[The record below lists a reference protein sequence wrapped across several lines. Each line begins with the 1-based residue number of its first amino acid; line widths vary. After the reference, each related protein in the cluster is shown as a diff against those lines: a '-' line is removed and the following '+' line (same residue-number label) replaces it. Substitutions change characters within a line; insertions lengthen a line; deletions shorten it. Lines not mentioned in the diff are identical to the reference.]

1 MSRLQRT
8 RIGAVLAGFVLAAGG
23 ASALP
28 HRTLVAR
35 PLPPSVLA
43 AAESA
48 PDGPV
53 FDAASARALTDSL
66 LGIVSEVRGLRALRP
81 VPVEAASRTRI
92 RSRLEEITR
101 ADAIEANLRRDEQLY
116 RFLGVIPP
124 DLDLVRLYHDLL
136 EEQLAGFYDIDRREL
151 VLAEW
156 LPREHQSVVLAH
168 ELTHALQDQHFSL
181 RVRKRLGFETPDAEA
196 AWQALVEGDA
206 TAVMAELSLA
216 PLGKHF
222 TILADSSE
230 AAQLA
235 PPAARAAAGGIDS
248 ELFLSAPAIVREG
261 LSFPYVHGLRYVM
274 SLYRAG
280 GWPAVD
286 AAFVHPP
293 ASTEQILHAERID
306 NTRDAPIAIEIPD
319 LRGMLGTAYE
329 PVSNGTLGER
339 ELYAYIAQFV
349 DPAVAEISAEGW
361 GGCSYILYAAGPE
374 DPPAFVL
381 VSMWDSED
389 DAVEFFGGLIGALE
403 ARYPDQEGDPE
414 NSTQDQVLWTRDKGR
429 KVNVLR
435 LRERQVVCLEGIPE
449 PRFARLLGKL
459 DTGTRI
465 DDLTP
470 EVRARQKDNLPWN
483 RKAAPLATG
492 ALRPGLELPA
502 DWARVEPPSD
512 ASAILEAEHGESH
525 LLVLVDRQ
533 ASNEVGVDGYA
544 HAVAERLQKRG
555 KGVYV
560 QTDVQFPREDR
571 MLYQHVFTQT
581 EGETKVAYY
590 IGAADL
596 MQGYGC
602 LLMWGPADDDQPLL
616 EKTFYGLLRSMT
628 LEPESQP
635 ESVPSGDGEGM
646 ASPNR

>member
-1 MSRLQRT
+1 
-8 RIGAVLAGFVLAAGG
+8 VAA
-23 ASALP
+23 
-28 HRTLVAR
+28 R
-35 PLPPSVLA
+35 
-43 AAESA
+43 
-48 PDGPV
+48 
-53 FDAASARALTDSL
+53 RA
-66 LGIVSEVRGLRALRP
+66 
-81 VPVEAASRTRI
+81 RI

-101 ADAIEANLRRDEQLY
+101 ADAIEANLRRDEKLY
-116 RFLGVIPP
+116 RFLGVVPP

-222 TILADSSE
+222 TILADSGE

-248 ELFLSAPAIVREG
+248 ELFLSAPTIVREG

-274 SLYRAG
+274 SLYRDG

-293 ASTEQILHAERID
+293 ASTEQIIHAERID
-306 NTRDAPIAIEIPD
+306 NTLDAPISIEIPD
-319 LRGMLGTAYE
+319 VRGMLGTAYE

-349 DPAVAEISAEGW
+349 DPAVAEFSAEGW

-389 DAVEFFGGLIGALE
+389 DAVEFFGGLIGGLE
-403 ARYPDQEGDPE
+403 ARYPNQQGDPE
-414 NSTQDQVLWTRDKGR
+414 NSTQDQVLWTRDNGR

-449 PRFARLLGKL
+449 PRFARVLGKL
-459 DTGTRI
+459 DSGTRL
-465 DDLTP
+465 DDPTP

-483 RKAAPLATG
+483 RKTAPLATG
-492 ALRPGLELPA
+492 ALRPSVELPA
-502 DWARVEPPSD
+502 DWARVEPRMRAPSWKRNM
-512 ASAILEAEHGESH
+512 ASPTSSCSSIARLPTRWASTATRTQSPSGCRSAARASTCRPTCSSRARTGFSTSTCSYRPRARRKWSTTSARPTCCRGPASVGGPRTDLPILED
-525 LLVLVDRQ
+525 LLR
-533 ASNEVGVDGYA
+533 A
-544 HAVAERLQKRG
+544 
-555 KGVYV
+555 
-560 QTDVQFPREDR
+560 
-571 MLYQHVFTQT
+571 
-581 EGETKVAYY
+581 
-590 IGAADL
+590 
-596 MQGYGC
+596 
-602 LLMWGPADDDQPLL
+602 
-616 EKTFYGLLRSMT
+616 LRSMSRPR
-628 LEPESQP
+628 EPAY
-635 ESVPSGDGEGM
+635 GG
-646 ASPNR
+646 A